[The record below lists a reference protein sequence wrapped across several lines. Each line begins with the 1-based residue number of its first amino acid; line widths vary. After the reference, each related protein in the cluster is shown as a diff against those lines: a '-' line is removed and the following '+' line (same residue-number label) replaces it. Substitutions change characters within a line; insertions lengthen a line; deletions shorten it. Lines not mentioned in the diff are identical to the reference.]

1 MKKIIV
7 LSLTL
12 SILLLPL
19 VAEDTAT
26 ESIAVET
33 PAEEEYEIGTTTIPA
48 AKRPKKPS
56 EDELRNSMQSDES
69 ENTDEYVKKCKD
81 TFKYGL
87 ETEISEL
94 IDELTKNEDMR
105 FVDSIYDLFQST
117 KDINIKQKVL
127 AYFTKLKDPCL
138 EDYAV
143 TIVDDPYDEKKDTVS
158 ACFNYI
164 SAVNCKEAI
173 PALVTLID
181 KEDEDYF
188 DGALTC
194 LGSVGTSKE
203 AVFLADYL
211 DRDDLTTAQR
221 QSLMRV
227 LGKIKAVETWG
238 KLSEI
243 AQDEDENSFVRMYA
257 AEAIGAMEKPESEK
271 ILLKLYQEDDP
282 NFRCYVI
289 KGISYY
295 KDKDAD
301 DLIIQALRDSQYKV
315 RLEAVDASQKRK
327 LAEAV
332 PYLIYRCKDKTEENV
347 VKDKCYKVIAELNTT
362 EGNDYLLSVIK
373 DKRAGD
379 NTKAKIASALMVN
392 NYAGNDEI
400 IALAEECLKN
410 EARKSLRYSL
420 GKEFAKYGR
429 PEYEKICA
437 EYIAHKEVSTQGT
450 GLDIF
455 AKGRYASVRPAVEEI
470 AKDAEEEPVEE
481 TKPTA
486 TDATKKPDE
495 KKKTTVPKKKNANAI
510 KAKRILEQIDSL
522 YKKDS
527 SAETTVSATSTAEE
541 EPTTESDSTS
551 AEK

>member
-1 MKKIIV
+1 M
-7 LSLTL
+7 
-12 SILLLPL
+12 
-19 VAEDTAT
+19 
-26 ESIAVET
+26 
-33 PAEEEYEIGTTTIPA
+33 
-48 AKRPKKPS
+48 
-56 EDELRNSMQSDES
+56 
-69 ENTDEYVKKCKD
+69 
-81 TFKYGL
+81 
-87 ETEISEL
+87 
-94 IDELTKNEDMR
+94 
-105 FVDSIYDLFQST
+105 
-117 KDINIKQKVL
+117 
-127 AYFTKLKDPCL
+127 
-138 EDYAV
+138 
-143 TIVDDPYDEKKDTVS
+143 
-158 ACFNYI
+158 
-164 SAVNCKEAI
+164 
-173 PALVTLID
+173 
-181 KEDEDYF
+181 
-188 DGALTC
+188 
-194 LGSVGTSKE
+194 
-203 AVFLADYL
+203 
-211 DRDDLTTAQR
+211 
-221 QSLMRV
+221 
-227 LGKIKAVETWG
+227 
-238 KLSEI
+238 
-243 AQDEDENSFVRMYA
+243 
-257 AEAIGAMEKPESEK
+257 
-271 ILLKLYQEDDP
+271 
-282 NFRCYVI
+282 
-289 KGISYY
+289 
-295 KDKDAD
+295 
-301 DLIIQALRDSQYKV
+301 
-315 RLEAVDASQKRK
+315 
-327 LAEAV
+327 
-332 PYLIYRCKDKTEENV
+332 
-347 VKDKCYKVIAELNTT
+347 
-362 EGNDYLLSVIK
+362 LSVIK